1 MYVISHRGNNN
12 HKYKEN
18 TLEAIKNVLE
28 KDYVDGV
35 EFDVRMTNDNKF
47 VLSHSPIYK
56 DDLIK
61 NKKQKE
67 LNLDELNYVLK
78 NIETNKIIL
87 IDIKCEL
94 FDYKKIALYLN
105 KVLKK
110 YKKLNIYLC
119 SFNYDLI
126 LYMKKKY
133 KYISGL
139 LVSNII
145 NRNKNYS
152 LFDFIAIN
160 YKVDKNINNTLMYWT
175 INKKDIMRKYLNKE
189 VYIITDKPYLKEEL
203 KKNY

>member
-1 MYVISHRGNNN
+1 MYVISHRGNDK

-18 TLEAIKNVLE
+18 TLEAIIYALNS
-28 KDYVDGV
+28 DYIDGV
-35 EFDVRMTNDNKF
+35 EFDVRMTFDNKF

-56 DDLIK
+56 NELIK

-67 LNLDELNYVLK
+67 LNLDELNNVLK
-78 NIETNKIIL
+78 NIKTNKLIL
-87 IDIKCEL
+87 IDIKYEL

-110 YKKLNIYLC
+110 YKKLNIYIF

-139 LVSNII
+139 LVTNII

-160 YKVDKNINNTLMYWT
+160 YKVDKKINNLLMYWT
-175 INKKDIMRKYLNKE
+175 INKKEILKKYLNRE
-189 VYIITDKPYLKEEL
+189 VYVITDKPYLVEEL

>member
-18 TLEAIKNVLE
+18 TLEAINEVLT
-28 KDYVDGV
+28 KDYIDGV
-35 EFDVRMTNDNKF
+35 EFDIRITKDNKF

-67 LNLDELNYVLK
+67 IRLDELNNVLK
-78 NIETNKIIL
+78 NIKTNKLIL
-87 IDIKCEL
+87 IDIKYEL
-94 FDYKKIALYLN
+94 FDYKKVALYLN
-105 KVLKK
+105 KILKK

-126 LYMKKKY
+126 LYIKEKY
-133 KYISGL
+133 KFISGL
-139 LVSNII
+139 LISSVI
-145 NRNKNYS
+145 NRNKKYDK
-152 LFDFIAIN
+152 FDFVSIN
-160 YKVDKNINNTLMYWT
+160 YKVDKEITKKLMLWT
-175 INKKDIMRKYLNKE
+175 INKKEVMKKYLKKE

-203 KKNY
+203 NKNY